1 MIRPSASKG
10 ANGAALQNYNPSHV
24 ATALKHAATSALKCV
39 AELGT
44 AAPHCTD
51 IGRSYGVDLEEVR
64 RIGES
69 THARMIGDNAK
80 EDVGLDSWIYTRITT
95 NTFERRCDPLDAD
108 ECLGHGRHD
117 VVCEYERV

>member
-1 MIRPSASKG
+1 M
-10 ANGAALQNYNPSHV
+10 HV
-24 ATALKHAATSALKCV
+24 AENHVKLSSEYPWDAATSALKCV

-44 AAPHCTD
+44 AAQHCTD
-51 IGRSYGVDLEEVR
+51 IGRRYGVDLEEVR

-69 THARMIGDNAK
+69 THARLIGDNAK

-95 NTFERRCDPLDAD
+95 NTFKRRCDPLDAD

-117 VVCEYERV
+117 VVCEYEPV